1 MSANI
6 LIQNELDENLTY
18 SSRVGEFSSN
28 SLWIKRLAL
37 ISLLVLQLPQN
48 FLILWRSE
56 LLPTTKHLSILITPL
71 QFRLFFI
78 DSSHGV
84 MIARVA

>member
-37 ISLLVLQLPQN
+37 ISLLVLQLPHYTLTHSN
-48 FLILWRSE
+48 
-56 LLPTTKHLSILITPL
+56 
-71 QFRLFFI
+71 
-78 DSSHGV
+78 
-84 MIARVA
+84 

>member
-37 ISLLVLQLPQN
+37 ISLLVLQFPLYTKPFVCYFRDGSDKRHYF
-48 FLILWRSE
+48 FLVKKNKIIIISR
-56 LLPTTKHLSILITPL
+56 
-71 QFRLFFI
+71 
-78 DSSHGV
+78 
-84 MIARVA
+84 

>member
-37 ISLLVLQLPQN
+37 ISLLVLQLPLQIKIN
-48 FLILWRSE
+48 ILFNS
-56 LLPTTKHLSILITPL
+56 HINQIV
-71 QFRLFFI
+71 FVMFI
-78 DSSHGV
+78 
-84 MIARVA
+84 

>member
-37 ISLLVLQLPQN
+37 ISLLVLQLPLH
-48 FLILWRSE
+48 LIFCIKMRQSY
-56 LLPTTKHLSILITPL
+56 TGIIFTF
-71 QFRLFFI
+71 FRYH
-78 DSSHGV
+78 SK
-84 MIARVA
+84 

>member
-1 MSANI
+1 MSGNI

-18 SSRVGEFSSN
+18 SSRVGKFLSN

-48 FLILWRSE
+48 FLI
-56 LLPTTKHLSILITPL
+56 
-71 QFRLFFI
+71 F
-78 DSSHGV
+78 
-84 MIARVA
+84 VAV